1 MPKHWQKLCYLIGRP
16 DLVEDQRFAEQRSR
30 SINYAELTAELEL
43 ALASK
48 TATEWVQLL
57 QANGL
62 MACLAHTWKQVVDT
76 PFRRERPH
84 PGSRSR
90 GGHHHGD
97 PHTGA
102 LRQLPRG
109 RHRSPPTAGE
119 HNAVFLARP

>member
-1 MPKHWQKLCYLIGRP
+1 M
-16 DLVEDQRFAEQRSR
+16 
-30 SINYAELTAELEL
+30 TAELEL

-76 PFRRERPH
+76 PLFAENDLTLEVGRGADTITVIRTPARYASFRAVVT
-84 PGSRSR
+84 
-90 GGHHHGD
+90 D
-97 PHTGA
+97 P
-102 LRQLPRG
+102 
-109 RHRSPPTAGE
+109 PPTAGE